1 MDSFDSGSSISYSHK
16 LTLDCTDMD
25 YPALLMEMN
34 RTICTIYIDDDL
46 IFDSSA
52 PSNAGTFD
60 APVFCFAAI
69 PKGVY
74 ENSTITINLIAMDSY
89 VYRKSTPVM
98 VGEYNDLF
106 RNIIDVFRFPIMI
119 TVFIIMFG
127 GIMLFLCLLYYP
139 FHSELR
145 IVMYS
150 SLYMLLVGIWGLCDY
165 HFATL
170 ALDSHM
176 ANILQYTSL
185 FISVGVLYLIIDS
198 LLNVKVKYV
207 LKIIGMGLAFIG
219 LASLFLH
226 GARLVNQSEF
236 FMFYIIMHICA
247 IIILLVI
254 DFRQIILEGCSIT
267 VALNLITLTVFVVFM
282 DINIVVTTYFTN
294 SELGKNTLLVSMFP
308 LGAAV
313 YVIGQI
319 ANYVSFIAQ
328 SVARASRNNEL
339 TQIAYTDELTQIN
352 NRAAYAQKTIEL
364 DNSDNNYCIISL
376 DLNNLKQVN
385 DKYGHFAG
393 DRLIRDFG
401 LLLNDVFK
409 EYFCA
414 RIGGDE
420 FVVVMEDATL
430 DNVTELITKMSLALA
445 KLDELQPEVKH
456 SAAYGY
462 AFKKECPANER
473 TAHNTFLYA
482 DERMYLRKETQ
493 HMLLKAK
500 ENNL

>member
-1 MDSFDSGSSISYSHK
+1 M
-16 LTLDCTDMD
+16 
-25 YPALLMEMN
+25 
-34 RTICTIYIDDDL
+34 
-46 IFDSSA
+46 
-52 PSNAGTFD
+52 
-60 APVFCFAAI
+60 
-69 PKGVY
+69 
-74 ENSTITINLIAMDSY
+74 
-89 VYRKSTPVM
+89 
-98 VGEYNDLF
+98 
-106 RNIIDVFRFPIMI
+106 
-119 TVFIIMFG
+119 
-127 GIMLFLCLLYYP
+127 
-139 FHSELR
+139 
-145 IVMYS
+145 
-150 SLYMLLVGIWGLCDY
+150 
-165 HFATL
+165 
-170 ALDSHM
+170 
-176 ANILQYTSL
+176 
-185 FISVGVLYLIIDS
+185 GVLYLIIDS

-254 DFRQIILEGCSIT
+254 DYRQIILEGCSIT